1 MKLPIKCLALT
12 VFALL
17 ANPGHS
23 SENKDSVKAKQ
34 KWYRVEAII
43 FTQKDVFGDELS
55 ARDIVLAYPEYLI
68 DLDNNPVG
76 FTPLPQSEH
85 QLGPDVYSL
94 NRTGVYKVLFHKA
107 WLQPGLAPAKAP
119 WVNIDISDDNTALSG
134 SLRVYLSS
142 YLHLESNL
150 WHVSYGS
157 GFQSPGTETL
167 SIEPLNNESLSE
179 NSPLDSTAAI
189 ALPHAEITPW
199 PQPPTP
205 VLSTQANSTTAFIE
219 TTNINEDD
227 TLATGN
233 AISTENSLFN
243 PLQRK
248 IEDII
253 LLKQASRLKLNK
265 LHYFDHPKMGL
276 LLKITRATAP
286 AITNQKISNM
296 EDKPAISDALN

>member
-1 MKLPIKCLALT
+1 MNLPIKLLALT

-17 ANPGHS
+17 ASPGYS
-23 SENKDSVKAKQ
+23 SEDKGTEKTKQ

-55 ARDIVLAYPEYLI
+55 SRDIVLAYPEDLI
-68 DLDNNPVG
+68 DLDNNKVG
-76 FTPLPQSEH
+76 FTPLPQSERK
-85 QLGPDVYSL
+85 LGPDAYSL
-94 NRTGVYKVLFHKA
+94 NRTGVYKALFHKA

-119 WVNIDISDDNTALSG
+119 WINIDISDDNTALSG

-150 WHVSYGS
+150 WHVNYASQ
-157 GFQSPGTETL
+157 FQSQGAEAL
-167 SIEPLNNESLSE
+167 SIEPLNNEGLSE
-179 NSPLDSTAAI
+179 SSPLDPTTAI

-199 PQPPTP
+199 PRPPIP
-205 VLSTQANSTTAFIE
+205 VLSTQANSTT
-219 TTNINEDD
+219 NINEDD
-227 TLATGN
+227 TPATDN
-233 AISTENSLFN
+233 VITPENSPFN
-243 PLQRK
+243 PMPRK

-286 AITNQKISNM
+286 AITNQNISNI
-296 EDKPAISDALN
+296 EDKPAISEGLN

>member
-1 MKLPIKCLALT
+1 MKLPIKILALT

-17 ANPGHS
+17 ASPAYSN
-23 SENKDSVKAKQ
+23 EADAKNKQ
-34 KWYRVEAII
+34 KWYRLEAII

-55 ARDIVLAYPEYLI
+55 SRDIVLAYPENLI
-68 DLDNNPVG
+68 DLDNNKVG
-76 FTPLPQSEH
+76 FTPLPQSERK
-85 QLGPDVYSL
+85 LGPDAYSL

-157 GFQSPGTETL
+157 GFQSPGTEAL
-167 SIEPLNNESLSE
+167 SIEPSNDESLSE
-179 NSPLDSTAAI
+179 NSPLDPTAAI
-189 ALPHAEITPW
+189 TLPHAEITPW
-199 PQPPTP
+199 PRPPTP
-205 VLSTQANSTTAFIE
+205 ALSTPASSTTE
-219 TTNINEDD
+219 LMDTINSNGDG
-227 TLATGN
+227 TLATGKLMS
-233 AISTENSLFN
+233 AENSPFN
-243 PLQRK
+243 PMQRK

-276 LLKITRATAP
+276 LLKISRATAP
-286 AITNQKISNM
+286 AITNQNTHNV
-296 EDKPAISDALN
+296 EDKPAISEALN